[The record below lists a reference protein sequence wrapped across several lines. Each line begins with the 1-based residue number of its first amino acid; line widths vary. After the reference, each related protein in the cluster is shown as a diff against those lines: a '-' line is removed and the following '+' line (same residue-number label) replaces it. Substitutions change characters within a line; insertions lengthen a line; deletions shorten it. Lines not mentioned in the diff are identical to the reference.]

1 MDQVTFEESKARLE
15 EIAELVENPEISLD
29 DALLLYEEAVKIG
42 LHACEVSEQ
51 GIIVEDEPE
60 DAASEEP
67 EAPLDDVASPDAAF
81 PDTSASE
88 DDRS

>member
-15 EIAELVENPEISLD
+15 EIAEMVENPEISLD

-51 GIIVEDEPE
+51 GIIVEDDPE
-60 DAASEEP
+60 DASSEGTET
-67 EAPLDDVASPDAAF
+67 PLDGAASPEAAF
-81 PDTSASE
+81 PDASASE